1 MNDKKNADVTDLIGA
16 LTNENDP
23 LTASNQ
29 IHLTRMLIDFAI
41 NGDKA
46 AKEYLNSIS
55 TVTVTDDIVDIKAID
70 DNINHGISWDSSS
83 DTLWIEGCDC
93 TEKVLLQSAVVMA
106 AAIEAFIAQIYQKS
120 ALRKMEG
127 KS

>member
-29 IHLTRMLIDFAI
+29 IHLTRILIDLAQHD
-41 NGDKA
+41 NEA

-55 TVTVTDDIVDIKAID
+55 TVTVTDDIVDVKAID
-70 DNINHGISWDSSS
+70 DNINHGISWDSGS

-120 ALRKMEG
+120 ALRKTEG